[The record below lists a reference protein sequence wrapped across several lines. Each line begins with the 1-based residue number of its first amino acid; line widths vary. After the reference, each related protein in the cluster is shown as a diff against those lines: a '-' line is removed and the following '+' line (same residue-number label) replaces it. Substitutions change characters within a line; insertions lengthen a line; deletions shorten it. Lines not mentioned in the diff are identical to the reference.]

1 MNKGPGAHTI
11 RNDNPDQ
18 GLDVTREGHGK
29 YSIIFEPLQN
39 IQMSRSTYR
48 VTSFIDFDPYL
59 QYFANFELYLERF
72 LENLESF
79 TKDPVFREF
88 RWESSK
94 ARSEEGGIDC
104 STKPKCEVKTLLF
117 EVRNQRAQMEAYRI
131 QREQCIARH
140 FQVCLALKQFD
151 HLRNVTLQLYQNFE
165 KVKNRFLRAV
175 DHVEQTHNHAE
186 LGEARRDREKR
197 TVFPRGK
204 TQIAQSELNFVCKT
218 LVRLGNWE
226 PKLSRNAT
234 TPSREKRFL
243 DILAGIGSIVNAVQI
258 TKIKKNI
265 KILQA
270 QNILQDQKIDE
281 LARFMNL
288 TATRVRLHD
297 KQIYNLQVCMMRL
310 EQGLQ
315 EMTDT
320 TNFHI
325 YASHQI
331 NMAQAAVFRLQLGLG
346 TAEANIER
354 IFEYLRI
361 MATQKASP
369 AVIPPIAFR
378 DLVKRIH
385 AKLKPNPRLSLPY
398 DPDMAEIW
406 KYYRVMKITPVVI
419 DKLLVILLTLPI
431 LDSTLE
437 LNVYR
442 AHNLPAIPPGHEV
455 AATYVLEGDYFAI
468 GRHGVYATLPS
479 ESSIQMCLESD
490 LAICMMGQALYPT
503 MHITWCIYAL
513 FIEDEGRIRRDCRYN
528 IEPFLDNR
536 AQSLGGYMWALS
548 SIKQEQ
554 LQIRC
559 LEETHVI
566 QVRPPLQIVHIGNG
580 CEGYS
585 PSMYIP
591 AKSELS
597 GTEEI
602 ESRREYFLQFNYIF
616 EPDQLV
622 GAWWQFRTKLMTIGE
637 AKNFL
642 EQVEP
647 LGTMDY
653 SILNKQIGKIDTKY
667 PWSLPIPP
675 MALVV
680 GAGFLVTL
688 LGGIVFASGA
698 HGE

>member
-1 MNKGPGAHTI
+1 MQRI
-11 RNDNPDQ
+11 R
-18 GLDVTREGHGK
+18 G
-29 YSIIFEPLQN
+29 
-39 IQMSRSTYR
+39 
-48 VTSFIDFDPYL
+48 
-59 QYFANFELYLERF
+59 
-72 LENLESF
+72 
-79 TKDPVFREF
+79 
-88 RWESSK
+88 
-94 ARSEEGGIDC
+94 
-104 STKPKCEVKTLLF
+104 
-117 EVRNQRAQMEAYRI
+117 
-131 QREQCIARH
+131 
-140 FQVCLALKQFD
+140 
-151 HLRNVTLQLYQNFE
+151 
-165 KVKNRFLRAV
+165 
-175 DHVEQTHNHAE
+175 
-186 LGEARRDREKR
+186 
-197 TVFPRGK
+197 
-204 TQIAQSELNFVCKT
+204 
-218 LVRLGNWE
+218 
-226 PKLSRNAT
+226 
-234 TPSREKRFL
+234 
-243 DILAGIGSIVNAVQI
+243 
-258 TKIKKNI
+258 
-265 KILQA
+265 
-270 QNILQDQKIDE
+270 
-281 LARFMNL
+281 
-288 TATRVRLHD
+288 
-297 KQIYNLQVCMMRL
+297 
-310 EQGLQ
+310 
-315 EMTDT
+315 
-320 TNFHI
+320 
-325 YASHQI
+325 
-331 NMAQAAVFRLQLGLG
+331 
-346 TAEANIER
+346 
-354 IFEYLRI
+354 
-361 MATQKASP
+361 
-369 AVIPPIAFR
+369 
-378 DLVKRIH
+378 
-385 AKLKPNPRLSLPY
+385 KLKPNPRLSLPY
-398 DPDMAEIW
+398 DPDTTEIW
-406 KYYRVMKITPVVI
+406 KYYRVMKITSVVV

-468 GRHGVYATLPS
+468 GRHGVYAALPS

-566 QVRPPLQIVHIGNG
+566 QVRPPLQIVYIGNG

-616 EPDQLV
+616 QPDQLV
-622 GAWWQFRTKLMTIGE
+622 GAWWQFRTKLMTIEE
-637 AKNFL
+637 AKTFV

-647 LGTMDY
+647 IGTMDY

-675 MALVV
+675 MAFTV

-688 LGGIVFASGA
+688 LVGIVFAIKLYRVGLTVKEARGVVTRVTTKPMSCFRAVLGRSSPRRVNQARPPPANSGDIEA
-698 HGE
+698 ETNPSEELDLHPMWMWDILRTVLQDERTGVKYGKYLDQQARCQWRREASGRSPRMLELEAPGEDHPGSSS